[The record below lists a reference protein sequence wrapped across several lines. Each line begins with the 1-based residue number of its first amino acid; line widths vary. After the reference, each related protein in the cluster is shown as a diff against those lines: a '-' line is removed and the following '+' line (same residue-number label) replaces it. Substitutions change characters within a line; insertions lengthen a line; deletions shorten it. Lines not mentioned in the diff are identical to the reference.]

1 MNQYYAMESK
11 SYLDR
16 LKTFSST
23 DKYLLEQNFL
33 FNLMLPIYENENI
46 LDYGCGVGTNIRYL
60 QKRTSAQI
68 FGYDIERYIDSDL
81 ENNFIYNVKG
91 LYNKII
97 FQHSIAHIQNI
108 KDVLA
113 KLKENLVEKGEII
126 IITPNKEFDEYYKK
140 IKNVGYVPD
149 ITVKKHYNSQEL
161 VELFLSCGY
170 NIKIAG
176 TFGKLI
182 ENIHERCFLIAIK

>member
-1 MNQYYAMESK
+1 MENK
-11 SYLDR
+11 SYLDK
-16 LKTFSST
+16 LKSFSST
-23 DKYLLEQNFL
+23 DKYLIEQNFL
-33 FNLMLPIYENENI
+33 FNLMLPINENENI

-60 QKRTSAQI
+60 QKKTSAQI
-68 FGYDIERYIDSDL
+68 FGYDIEKYIDSDL

-91 LYNKII
+91 LYKKII

-113 KLKENLVEKGEII
+113 KLKENLVEQGEII
-126 IITPNKEFDEYYKK
+126 IITPNKEFDEYHKK

-149 ITVKKHYNSQEL
+149 ITVQKHYNSQEL
-161 VELFLSCGY
+161 VELFISSGY
-170 NIKIAG
+170 KIKIAG